1 MRTSARILLLLGA
14 AGVIAAAFL
23 PWVTVEGLPIKLDLL
38 QTRISAVGRTVSG
51 TETVAGPGVIGVGA
65 AVAALAVLNR
75 ARRLLVVLGLL
86 VTLAGAGLLYYVLNV
101 VDIETAG
108 QNVIQKEAVRAA
120 ASSSAGLGPFLL
132 VASGV
137 CILAGALV
145 RR

>member
-1 MRTSARILLLLGA
+1 MRTSARILLLIGA

-23 PWVTVEGLPIKLDLL
+23 PWVKVQGFPINLDLL

-65 AVAALAVLNR
+65 VVAALAVLNL

-86 VTLAGAGLLYYVLNV
+86 VTLAGAGLVYYVLNV
-101 VDIETAG
+101 VEIQTAG
-108 QNVIQKEAVRAA
+108 QNTVQREVVRAA
-120 ASSSAGLGPFLL
+120 VSSSAQIGPFVLL
-132 VASGV
+132 ASGV
-137 CILAGALV
+137 CILVGAL

>member
-1 MRTSARILLLLGA
+1 MKMSARILLLIGA

-23 PWVTVEGLPIKLDLL
+23 PWVRVEGLPIKLDLL

-65 AVAALAVLNR
+65 VVAVLAVFNL

-86 VTLAGAGLLYYVLNV
+86 VTLAGAGLVYYVLNV
-101 VDIETAG
+101 VEIQTAG
-108 QNVIQKEAVRAA
+108 QNPVQREVVRAA
-120 ASSSAGLGPFLL
+120 VSSSAQIGPFVLL
-132 VASGV
+132 ASGV
-137 CILAGALV
+137 CILVGAL

>member
-1 MRTSARILLLLGA
+1 MRTSARILLLIGA

-23 PWVTVEGLPIKLDLL
+23 PWVKVQGFPINLDLL

-65 AVAALAVLNR
+65 VVAALAVLNL

-86 VTLAGAGLLYYVLNV
+86 VTLAGAGLVYYVLNV
-101 VDIETAG
+101 IEIQTAG
-108 QNVIQKEAVRAA
+108 QNAVQREVVRAA
-120 ASSSAGLGPFLL
+120 VSSSAQIGPFVLL
-132 VASGV
+132 ASGV
-137 CILAGALV
+137 CILVGAL

>member
-1 MRTSARILLLLGA
+1 MRTSARILLLIGA

-23 PWVTVEGLPIKLDLL
+23 PWVRVEGLPIKLDLL

-120 ASSSAGLGPFLL
+120 ASS
-132 VASGV
+132 
-137 CILAGALV
+137 
-145 RR
+145 